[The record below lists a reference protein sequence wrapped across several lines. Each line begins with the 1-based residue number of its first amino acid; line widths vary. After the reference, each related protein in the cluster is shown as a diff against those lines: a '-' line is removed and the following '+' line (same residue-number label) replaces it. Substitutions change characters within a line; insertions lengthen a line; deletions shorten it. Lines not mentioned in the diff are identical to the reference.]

1 VFLTI
6 LFEII
11 ILTIVISGVKLIAYQ
26 RLKLKE
32 KFLHY
37 RGEYNQIGQM
47 IKAEGERMAVYE

>member
-1 VFLTI
+1 
-6 LFEII
+6 
-11 ILTIVISGVKLIAYQ
+11 VKLIAYQ